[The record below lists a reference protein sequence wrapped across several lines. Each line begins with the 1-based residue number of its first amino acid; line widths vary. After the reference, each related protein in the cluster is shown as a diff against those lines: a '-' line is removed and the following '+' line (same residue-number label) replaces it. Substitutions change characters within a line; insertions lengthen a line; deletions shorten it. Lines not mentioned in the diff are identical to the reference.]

1 MKKFFIHLFN
11 GFCWFFDSVLF
22 VVETIVK
29 SIWAFF
35 NFFFTLLTYSGRQ
48 IRRLINVKNW
58 NKPKVRIPVEESYT
72 MRAIR
77 ISLLFAVQI
86 VVSACILQIL
96 PVGVFRPIGLFFRTP
111 WIYVVALIAGLFLLL
126 PQQQLFRDPVTR
138 VFFRRGWFKNY
149 GEASFFTKCLSFFM
163 IFILFCNACVK

>member
-1 MKKFFIHLFN
+1 
-11 GFCWFFDSVLF
+11 

-29 SIWAFF
+29 SIWALF
-35 NFFFTLLTYSGRQ
+35 NFFFTLLIYSGRH
-48 IRRLINVKNW
+48 IRRLVNVKNW
-58 NKPKVRIPVEESYT
+58 NKPKVRTPVEESYT

-96 PVGVFRPIGLFFRTP
+96 PVGVFRPIGVFFRTP

>member
-1 MKKFFIHLFN
+1 
-11 GFCWFFDSVLF
+11 

-29 SIWAFF
+29 SIWALF
-35 NFFFTLLTYSGRQ
+35 NFFFTLLIYSGRQ
-48 IRRLINVKNW
+48 IRRLVNVKNW
-58 NKPKVRIPVEESYT
+58 NKPKVRTPVEESYT

-96 PVGVFRPIGLFFRTP
+96 PVGVFRPIGVFFRTP